1 MMAMGQMRCVGI
13 KDVGGT
19 TIAQKLETAGQPD
32 MPETAIASG
41 CIDFILSPEDIA
53 QETMR
58 IARGADSGKRETQ

>member
-1 MMAMGQMRCVGI
+1 MGQMRCVGI

-19 TIAQKLETAGQPD
+19 TIAQKPETAGQPD

-53 QETMR
+53 QEIMR
-58 IARGADSGKRETQ
+58 IARGADSGRRETQ